1 MAARSL
7 ICRLAVCLTLLPAAA
22 AAQLEK
28 IPWAKGPTKGQLGSE
43 ASINVPVNCLFTG
56 VNGVRAFMEATQN
69 NASGKERG
77 VVLCP
82 GNATSETWFVLFSY
96 DESGYVRDDE
106 GSHLDADAILASVRS
121 GTEGG
126 NRERKRRG
134 WATLTV
140 EGWATKPFYDRATN
154 NLTWAITA
162 HDNEGGRTVNHSVRL
177 LGRGGL
183 MHADLVTTPDALTA
197 LVPTF
202 KGMIG
207 GFSYS
212 PGNKYAEWRS
222 GDKVAAYGLTA
233 LVAGGAA
240 VALAPREKYRRTD
253 ADTVRAQVEG
263 RDLYTALFDLRVLGI
278 VELLVLV
285 VGVWFALQRFGTLGF
300 FVAVGAVLLLCVVI
314 FTALAFSAH
323 GLGKPWRTAL
333 RWAFSYLSP
342 FAAPR
347 AADALL
353 EETLRDVPPAVASAA
368 LLPADE
374 FQRWVRPL
382 VYDAT
387 NGREVDRRLLEG
399 LNLKQLS
406 ASLASH
412 NGAGLWC
419 PRCGATFVQGESCS
433 ECDIHLVPA
442 GTPSA

>member
-1 MAARSL
+1 MATAAVQARAARRCTDSSAVSDRRARAEAVTAVVVSFGALPVAFFNAFTMLYRLKTRPSVFSAHPLAGGCMLARSL
-7 ICRLAVCLTLLPAAA
+7 ICRVAVCLTLLPAVA

-28 IPWAKGPTKGQLGSE
+28 IPWAKGPSKGQLGSE
-43 ASINVPVNCLFTG
+43 ASITVPVNCLFTG

-121 GTEGG
+121 GTEAG

-177 LGRGGL
+177 LGRGGV

-202 KGMIG
+202 NGMIG

-233 LVAGGAA
+233 LVAGGAG
-240 VALAPREKYRRTD
+240 VALVKS
-253 ADTVRAQVEG
+253 G
-263 RDLYTALFDLRVLGI
+263 
-278 VELLVLV
+278 LLVKFWKLIV
-285 VGVWFALQRFGTLGF
+285 IGFAAL
-300 FVAVGAVLLLCVVI
+300 VGALKRLWSRI
-314 FTALAFSAH
+314 T
-323 GLGKPWRTAL
+323 GKRNEMQP
-333 RWAFSYLSP
+333 
-342 FAAPR
+342 
-347 AADALL
+347 
-353 EETLRDVPPAVASAA
+353 
-368 LLPADE
+368 
-374 FQRWVRPL
+374 Q
-382 VYDAT
+382 
-387 NGREVDRRLLEG
+387 
-399 LNLKQLS
+399 
-406 ASLASH
+406 
-412 NGAGLWC
+412 
-419 PRCGATFVQGESCS
+419 
-433 ECDIHLVPA
+433 
-442 GTPSA
+442 